1 MVVKVEHI
9 GVAVK
14 SVDETAKLYC
24 DILGIKPETVGREVV
39 ASAKIKVAMIPIG
52 ESKIELLEGLDPE
65 GTIPKFIAN
74 RGEGIHHIAVGVK
87 DIKKELER
95 LKSKGVP
102 LIDNEPRI
110 GAGGHKV
117 AFINPKATKIL
128 LELVE
133 VEH

>member
-95 LKSKGVP
+95 LK
-102 LIDNEPRI
+102 
-110 GAGGHKV
+110 
-117 AFINPKATKIL
+117 
-128 LELVE
+128 
-133 VEH
+133 

>member
-24 DILGIKPETVGREVV
+24 DVLGIKPESVGKEVV
-39 ASAKIKVAMIPIG
+39 ASQKIKVAMIPIG

-65 GTIPKFIAN
+65 GVIPKFIAN
-74 RGEGIHHIAVGVK
+74 KGEGIHHIAVGVK

-95 LKSKGVP
+95 LKAKGVP

-110 GAGGHKV
+110 GAGSHKV
-117 AFINPKATKIL
+117 AFIHPKATKIL
-128 LELVE
+128 MELVE

>member
-1 MVVKVEHI
+1 MVIKIDHI
-9 GVAVK
+9 GVAVQNA
-14 SVDETAKLYC
+14 DEAAKLYC
-24 DILGIKPETVGREVV
+24 NVLGIAPEQVEKEEVTRQ
-39 ASAKIKVAMIPIG
+39 KIRVAMIPIG
-52 ESKIELLEGLDPE
+52 ESKIELLESMDPE
-65 GTIPKFIAN
+65 GVIAKFIAN

-87 DIKKELER
+87 DIKKELET
-95 LKSKGVP
+95 LKAKGIP

-117 AFINPKATKIL
+117 AFIHPKATKIL